1 VYLKGEKIWSLFKY
15 FDPSNSN
22 FITLESL
29 KEIFLRSGRNIPEEE
44 LKNMVK
50 EVDPNND
57 GKISLEEFQ
66 SLMKGEEVD
75 FKS

>member
-1 VYLKGEKIWSLFKY
+1 
-15 FDPSNSN
+15 
-22 FITLESL
+22 
-29 KEIFLRSGRNIPEEE
+29 
-44 LKNMVK
+44 MVK

-75 FKS
+75 FKSWKYKNILLSLPAIFT